1 MQNILVVQ
9 SSVLG
14 DASASRGLIN
24 DFLTTLGTR
33 ANVTTRDVGTNPLPH
48 LSGTTLGGFSG
59 ADGPEATAE
68 RALSDELIAE
78 LQAADVLVI
87 GAPMYNFGITSNLK
101 SWFDRV
107 LRAGVTFHYTAEG
120 PVGYLSG
127 KRVIVVETR
136 GGFYSEGDGKALD
149 AQEPHI
155 RAFNTRITWDPG
167 VAFSAF
173 GFDFDSAG
181 ETWDVLLGL
190 SMIASLDPRTN
201 GFFGITSPDSLDDFS
216 LRSTSQN
223 QGGISVDNMAFG
235 IPEPGSMFLAAGG
248 LAALLLRRRK

>member
-14 DASASRGLIN
+14 DASASRSLIN
-24 DFLTTLGTR
+24 DFLTAVGTR
-33 ANVTTRDVGTNPLPH
+33 ANVAIRDVGSNPLPH

-59 ADGPEATAE
+59 ADAPEAAAE

-78 LQAADVLVI
+78 LQAADVVVI

-120 PVGYLSG
+120 PVGHLGG
-127 KRVIVVETR
+127 KRVVVVETR

-155 RAFNTRITWDPG
+155 RTMLNFI
-167 VAFSAF
+167 
-173 GFDFDSAG
+173 
-181 ETWDVLLGL
+181 
-190 SMIASLDPRTN
+190 
-201 GFFGITSPDSLDDFS
+201 GITDITFVRAERLAISPEARTES
-216 LRSTSQN
+216 
-223 QGGISVDNMAFG
+223 
-235 IPEPGSMFLAAGG
+235 LAAAADELKKLGAEG
-248 LAALLLRRRK
+248 FALAA

>member
-14 DASASRGLIN
+14 DASASRSLIN
-24 DFLTTLGTR
+24 DFLATVGTG
-33 ANVTTRDVGTNPLPH
+33 ANITVRDVGANPLPH
-48 LSGTTLGGFSG
+48 LSGATLGGFSG
-59 ADGPEATAE
+59 ADTSEASAE

-78 LQAADVLVI
+78 LQAADVIVI

-120 PVGYLSG
+120 PVGHLAG

-149 AQEPHI
+149 AQEPHLKAMLNFI
-155 RAFNTRITWDPG
+155 
-167 VAFSAF
+167 
-173 GFDFDSAG
+173 
-181 ETWDVLLGL
+181 
-190 SMIASLDPRTN
+190 
-201 GFFGITSPDSLDDFS
+201 GITDIIFVRAERLAISPEARTDSLAAAADELKKLGAEGF
-216 LRSTSQN
+216 
-223 QGGISVDNMAFG
+223 A
-235 IPEPGSMFLAAGG
+235 LAA
-248 LAALLLRRRK
+248 

>member
-9 SSVLG
+9 SSALG

-24 DFLTTLGTR
+24 DFLTAVGTR
-33 ANVTTRDVGTNPLPH
+33 ANVTTRNVGANPLPH

-87 GAPMYNFGITSNLK
+87 GAPMYNFGISSNLK

-120 PVGYLSG
+120 PVGHLSG

-155 RAFNTRITWDPG
+155 RAMLNFI
-167 VAFSAF
+167 
-173 GFDFDSAG
+173 
-181 ETWDVLLGL
+181 GL
-190 SMIASLDPRTN
+190 TDIIFVRAERLAISPEARTE
-201 GFFGITSPDSLDDFS
+201 S
-216 LRSTSQN
+216 
-223 QGGISVDNMAFG
+223 
-235 IPEPGSMFLAAGG
+235 LAAAAVELKKLGAERFA
-248 LAALLLRRRK
+248 LAA